1 MYCYLLPIP
10 YSLLT
15 PAIILIASRET
26 LVMNSPSTPDSVQ
39 LSEAEI
45 QEKLR
50 SLLHKEGTWIDWG
63 KTCQELQ
70 KAGCNPADI
79 FEASGFQAS
88 QQNIII
94 VAAQVYDNIVQ
105 AQLAP
110 AVLEYYK
117 GPKTDV
123 LYELRI
129 LNQQQRAVAAQLAYE
144 KKLDIDGAHEIARIV
159 KDVSRMSQ
167 LPEGFT
173 KNPGDMVAYS
183 CWKHA
188 RQRKDLQERSR
199 LIAKGLK
206 FAHSQS
212 ARETIERLLSDF
224 SVVSTHSAPLLPIYR
239 LDSEEELIRIVPL
252 VGTYPLTRQDIEAV
266 SGIEI
271 QEPFRSV
278 TIKHQGTF
286 VPIPGWQSV
295 LKATDPVGYICTSDR
310 LPKTLSGT
318 VEQVLVIIDRA
329 ARQWDLNG
337 YFLLETAN
345 SLELQ
350 WSETEP
356 QDMIIG
362 QLVVVVRPKKILD
375 EGNITEPWQ
384 MDD

>member
-1 MYCYLLPIP
+1 
-10 YSLLT
+10 
-15 PAIILIASRET
+15 
-26 LVMNSPSTPDSVQ
+26 MNNPSTPNSIQ

-50 SLLHKEGTWIDWG
+50 SLLHKEGTWVDWG

-70 KAGCNPADI
+70 KAGCHPADI

-94 VAAQVYDNIVQ
+94 VAAQVYENIVQ
-105 AQLAP
+105 ARLTP
-110 AVLEYYK
+110 EVLDYYK

-129 LNQQQRAVAAQLAYE
+129 LNQQQRVIAAQLAYE
-144 KKLDIDGAHEIARIV
+144 KQLDVDGAHEIARII

-173 KNPGDMVAYS
+173 KNPGDMVAYT

-206 FAHSQS
+206 FAHSQA
-212 ARETIERLLSDF
+212 AREAIEKLLSDF
-224 SVVSTHSAPLLPIYR
+224 SIVSTHTAPLLPIYR

-252 VGTYPLTRQDIEAV
+252 AGTYPLARQAIEAV
-266 SGIEI
+266 SPIEI
-271 QEPFRSV
+271 KEPFRSV
-278 TIKHQGTF
+278 TINHQGTF

-295 LKATDPVGYICTSDR
+295 LKATDPVGYICDSDR
-310 LPKTLSGT
+310 LPKTLSGK

-329 ARQWDLNG
+329 VQQWDINS
-337 YFLLETAN
+337 YFLLETADN
-345 SLELQ
+345 NLELQ
-350 WSETEP
+350 WLETEP
-356 QDMIIG
+356 QDTIIG

>member
-1 MYCYLLPIP
+1 
-10 YSLLT
+10 
-15 PAIILIASRET
+15 
-26 LVMNSPSTPDSVQ
+26 MNSPSASNSVQ

-50 SLLHKEGTWIDWG
+50 SLLHKEGTWVDWG
-63 KTCQELQ
+63 RTCQELQ
-70 KAGCNPADI
+70 KAGCKPIDI

-94 VAAQVYDNIVQ
+94 VASQVYDNLVR
-105 AQLAP
+105 AELAP
-110 AVLEYYK
+110 EVLNYFL

-129 LNQQQRAVAAQLAYE
+129 LNQKQRANAAQLAYD
-144 KKLDIDGAHEIARIV
+144 KKLDVDGAHEIAKII
-159 KDVSRMSQ
+159 KDVCLMSQ

-173 KNPGDMVAYS
+173 QNPGDMVAYT

-188 RQRKDLQERSR
+188 RQKKDLQERSR

-206 FAHSQS
+206 FATSDS
-212 ARETIERLLSDF
+212 AREAIERLLSDF
-224 SVVSTHSAPLLPIYR
+224 SVIKTHTAPLLPIYR
-239 LDSEEELIRIVPL
+239 LDTEEEIIRILPL
-252 VGTYPLTRQDIEAV
+252 AGTYPLNRQDIEAV
-266 SGIEI
+266 TGVEI

-278 TIKHQGTF
+278 TINHQGTF
-286 VPIPGWQSV
+286 VPIPGWQAV
-295 LKATDPVGYICTSDR
+295 LKATDPVGYICSSDR
-310 LPKTLSGT
+310 LPKTLTGT

-329 ARQWDLNG
+329 AKTWDVNS
-337 YFLLETAN
+337 YFLVETAD
-345 SLELQ
+345 SIELQ

-356 QDMIIG
+356 QNSIIG

>member
-1 MYCYLLPIP
+1 MN
-10 YSLLT
+10 T
-15 PAIILIASRET
+15 P
-26 LVMNSPSTPDSVQ
+26 PKPDSIQ

-45 QEKLR
+45 QAKLR

-63 KTCQELQ
+63 HTCQELQ
-70 KAGCNPADI
+70 KAGCHPSDI

-94 VAAQVYDNIVQ
+94 VAAQVYDSIVQ
-105 AQLAP
+105 EQLAP
-110 AVLEYYK
+110 EILNYYK

-123 LYELRI
+123 LYEFRI
-129 LNQQQRAVAAQLAYE
+129 LNQKQRANAAQLAYE
-144 KKLDIDGAHEIARIV
+144 KRLDVDGAHEIARII

-173 KNPGDMVAYS
+173 QNPGDMVAYT

-199 LIAKGLK
+199 LIAKALK

-212 ARETIERLLSDF
+212 AREAIERLLSDF
-224 SVVSTHSAPLLPIYR
+224 SVVSARSAPLLPIYR

-252 VGTYPLTRQDIEAV
+252 VGTYPLTRQEIEAV
-266 SGIEI
+266 TGVEI
-271 QEPFRSV
+271 KEPFRSV
-278 TIKHQGTF
+278 TIENQGTF
-286 VPIPGWQSV
+286 VPIPGWQTV
-295 LKATDPVGYICTSDR
+295 LKADDPVGYICDSDR
-310 LPKTLSGT
+310 LPKTLTGS
-318 VEQVLVIIDRA
+318 VEKVLVIIDRA
-329 ARQWDLNG
+329 ARTWDVNS
-337 YFLLETAN
+337 YFLIETADTI
-345 SLELQ
+345 ELQ

-356 QDMIIG
+356 QHSIIG
-362 QLVVVVRPKKILD
+362 QLVVVIRPKKILD

>member
-1 MYCYLLPIP
+1 
-10 YSLLT
+10 
-15 PAIILIASRET
+15 
-26 LVMNSPSTPDSVQ
+26 MNSPSSSNSIQ
-39 LSEAEI
+39 LSDAEI

-50 SLLHKEGTWIDWG
+50 SLLHKEGTWVDWG
-63 KTCQELQ
+63 NTCQELQ
-70 KAGCNPADI
+70 KAGCKPGDI
-79 FEASGFQAS
+79 FESSGFQAS

-94 VAAQVYDNIVQ
+94 VAAQVYESIVQ
-105 AQLAP
+105 ANLAP
-110 AVLEYYK
+110 EVLNYYK

-129 LNQQQRAVAAQLAYE
+129 LNQKQRASAAQLAYE
-144 KKLDIDGAHEIARIV
+144 KKVDVDGAHEIAKVV

-167 LPEGFT
+167 LPKGFT
-173 KNPGDMVAYS
+173 KKPGDMIAYV

-206 FAHSQS
+206 FADSQS
-212 ARETIERLLSDF
+212 AREAIERLLSDF
-224 SVVSTHSAPLLPIYR
+224 TVVATHTAPLLPIYR

-252 VGTYPLTRQDIEAV
+252 AGTYPLTRQDIEAV
-266 SGIEI
+266 SGVEI

-278 TIKHQGTF
+278 TIDKHGTF

-295 LKATDPVGYICTSDR
+295 LKATDPVGYICNSDR
-310 LPKTLSGT
+310 LPKTLSGS

-329 ARQWDLNG
+329 ATTWDVNS
-337 YFLLETAN
+337 YFLLEKADTI
-345 SLELQ
+345 ELQ

-356 QDMIIG
+356 QENIIG
-362 QLVVVVRPKKILD
+362 QLVVVVRPKRILD
-375 EGNITEPWQ
+375 EGNILEPWQ

>member
-1 MYCYLLPIP
+1 
-10 YSLLT
+10 
-15 PAIILIASRET
+15 
-26 LVMNSPSTPDSVQ
+26 MNSPSPSNSVQ

-50 SLLHKEGTWIDWG
+50 SLLHKEGTWVDWG

-94 VAAQVYDNIVQ
+94 VASQVYDGIVQ
-105 AQLAP
+105 AELAP
-110 AVLEYYK
+110 EVLTYYK
-117 GPKTDV
+117 GPKTDI

-129 LNQQQRAVAAQLAYE
+129 LNQKQRANAAQLAYD
-144 KKLDIDGAHEIARIV
+144 KKVDVDGAHEIARII

-173 KNPGDMVAYS
+173 QNPGDMVAYN

-206 FAHSQS
+206 FAYSQP

-224 SVVSTHSAPLLPIYR
+224 TVVASHTAPLLPIYR

-266 SGIEI
+266 AGVEI

-278 TIKHQGTF
+278 NIQTQGIF
-286 VPIPGWQSV
+286 VPIPGWQAV
-295 LKATDPVGYICTSDR
+295 LKAVDPVGYICNSDR
-310 LPKTLSGT
+310 LPKTLTGQ

-329 ARQWDLNG
+329 AQTWDVNS
-337 YFLLETAN
+337 YFLLETADGI
-345 SLELQ
+345 ELQ

-356 QDMIIG
+356 KNSIIG
-362 QLVVVVRPKKILD
+362 QLVVVVRPKRILD

>member
-1 MYCYLLPIP
+1 
-10 YSLLT
+10 
-15 PAIILIASRET
+15 
-26 LVMNSPSTPDSVQ
+26 MNSPSASNSQ

-45 QEKLR
+45 NEKLR
-50 SLLHKEGTWIDWG
+50 SLLHKEGTWVDWG
-63 KTCQELQ
+63 KTCYELQ
-70 KAGCNPADI
+70 KAGCQPADI

-88 QQNIII
+88 QQNIVI
-94 VAAQVYDNIVQ
+94 VAAQVYDSLVKENI
-105 AQLAP
+105 AP
-110 AVLEYYK
+110 EVLTYYK

-129 LNQQQRAVAAQLAYE
+129 LNQQQRANAAQLAYE
-144 KKLDIDGAHEIARIV
+144 KKVDVDGAHEIARIV

-173 KNPGDMVAYS
+173 SDPGDMVAYN

-206 FAHSQS
+206 FANSQG
-212 ARETIERLLSDF
+212 ARAAIERLLSDF
-224 SVVSTHSAPLLPIYR
+224 TVAATHTAPLLPIYR
-239 LDSEEELIRIVPL
+239 LDTEEELIRIVPL
-252 VGTYPLTRQDIEAV
+252 VGTYPLSRQEIDAV
-266 SGIEI
+266 TQVEI

-278 TIKHQGTF
+278 TISDRGTF
-286 VPIPGWQSV
+286 VPIPGWQAV
-295 LKATDPVGYICTSDR
+295 LKASDPVGYICDSDR
-310 LPKTLSGT
+310 LPKTLTGK

-329 ARQWDLNG
+329 ARTWDVNG
-337 YFLLETAN
+337 YFLLETN
-345 SLELQ
+345 EDIELR
-350 WSETEP
+350 WSDTEP
-356 QDMIIG
+356 SESIIG